1 MSDASMHVLR
11 ATVQELSDDQI
22 RGAIT
27 ALVHGLVTGMLGDIA
42 GRVDEIVADVVHS
55 ICDQLAAAAELHQD
69 GTTEQAAE
77 PEPAPLKMPG
87 PRDRVKHTCEVCGR
101 EGTRRYAQTATGW
114 RCCGPSSA
122 DRCKRRAEAQASP
135 APRDPKYAHRLG
147 RGLPGAAS
155 DIPAKDIPA
164 NVTPVEDN
172 PIPRAHRLIG
182 DLVDG
187 VAAKVLTAPARV
199 DDSAADPP
207 RRFQDVK
214 SVQANTP
221 AAVDQSAPARP
232 HPMPR
237 VTVTRAAKPETT
249 ARCSD
254 CPRTWNLTGRVLD
267 HAIQLHEK
275 KHDHIVD
282 ILNLEHPANA

>member
-1 MSDASMHVLR
+1 MTSLNALR

-27 ALVHGLVTGMLGDIA
+27 ALVHGLVSGMLGDIA
-42 GRVDEIVADVVHS
+42 GRLDEIVDNVVHS
-55 ICDQLAAAAELHQD
+55 ICDQIAAAAESHQD
-69 GTTEQAAE
+69 DTADAA
-77 PEPAPLKMPG
+77 PTPREPAPLEMPG
-87 PRDRVKHTCEVCGR
+87 PRDRVKHTCEICGR
-101 EGTRRYAQTATGW
+101 DGTRRYVQTPTGW
-114 RCCGPSSA
+114 RCSPSSA
-122 DRCKRRAEAQASP
+122 DRCKRRAEAQANP
-135 APRDPKYAHRLG
+135 VPRDPKYAHRLG

-164 NVTPVEDN
+164 NVTPAEDN
-172 PIPRAHRLIG
+172 PLPRTHELIG
-182 DLVDG
+182 QLVDG
-187 VAAKVLTAPARV
+187 VAAKVITAPAQV
-199 DDSAADPP
+199 DDSAANPP
-207 RRFQDVK
+207 HRFQDVK

-237 VTVTRAAKPETT
+237 VTVTRAAKPDTT

-254 CPRTWNLTGRVLD
+254 CTRTWNLTGRVLD
-267 HAIQLHEK
+267 HAIALHEK